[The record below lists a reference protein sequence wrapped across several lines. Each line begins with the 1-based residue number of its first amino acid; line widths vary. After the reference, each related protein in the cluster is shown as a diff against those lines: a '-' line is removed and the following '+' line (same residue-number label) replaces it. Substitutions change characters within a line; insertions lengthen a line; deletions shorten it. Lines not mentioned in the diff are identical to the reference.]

1 MFVGLCLWNG
11 VLCVCVGHDLLWVWC
26 WRISMLAS
34 VHGTWHEERE
44 EEESLGVL
52 LVTIR
57 VVLAELVAILVLVSV
72 QAQLSVDHW

>member
-1 MFVGLCLWNG
+1 MSGLRVRAFAMDPG
-11 VLCVCVGHDLLWVWC
+11 RATVRG
-26 WRISMLAS
+26 
-34 VHGTWHEERE
+34 G
-44 EEESLGVL
+44 LGVL